1 MISIM
6 SQVSSSMK
14 PFLQQNETFLVI
26 SLKKQLKELKADSQ
40 KKEEELENFRK
51 SIKNTRQVEIDTEI
65 KTYIDECQRLRQLLQ
80 TMLEQGPHHPLY
92 QERLQQL
99 EQQRQSNEFLIAQL
113 TQQNQELMRA
123 VAMKDEE
130 IGAKQGA
137 RKEMK

>member
-6 SQVSSSMK
+6 SQVSTSMK

-92 QERLQQL
+92 QERMQ
-99 EQQRQSNEFLIAQL
+99 
-113 TQQNQELMRA
+113 
-123 VAMKDEE
+123 
-130 IGAKQGA
+130 
-137 RKEMK
+137 

>member
-1 MISIM
+1 
-6 SQVSSSMK
+6 MK

-80 TMLEQGPHHPLY
+80 TMLE
-92 QERLQQL
+92 
-99 EQQRQSNEFLIAQL
+99 
-113 TQQNQELMRA
+113 
-123 VAMKDEE
+123 
-130 IGAKQGA
+130 
-137 RKEMK
+137 